1 MAMKIVYA
9 SMTGNVKRFVS
20 RLPFPAVQIDTIDR
34 IEEPY
39 ILATYTFQFGN
50 VPQEVT
56 AFLERYPVNRYWLEG
71 VIASGNR
78 NWGALFARA
87 ADLIA
92 DRYQVPI
99 VHKFE
104 LAGTDVDRKQVIE
117 RVKEIEQSSRNQC
130 QNGCPL

>member
-1 MAMKIVYA
+1 MAMKIIYA

-20 RLPFPAVQIDTIDR
+20 RLPFPTVKIDAVDR
-34 IEEPY
+34 IDEPY

-56 AFLERYPVNRYWLEG
+56 AFLERDSVNRYWLEG
-71 VIASGNR
+71 VMASGNR

-87 ADLIA
+87 ADQIA
-92 DRYQVPI
+92 DRYHVPI

-104 LAGTDVDRKQVIE
+104 LAGTDADRKQVIE
-117 RVKEIEQSSRNQC
+117 RVKKIEQSSRNQC